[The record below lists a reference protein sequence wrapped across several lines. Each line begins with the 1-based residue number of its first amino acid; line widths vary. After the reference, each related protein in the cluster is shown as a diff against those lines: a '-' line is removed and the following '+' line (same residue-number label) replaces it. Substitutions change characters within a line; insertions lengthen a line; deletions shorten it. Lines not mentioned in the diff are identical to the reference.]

1 MASAPLVD
9 QSGTRTGSL
18 ELRAEVFDCAV
29 NEPVMHQALLRQLAN
44 ARQGTH
50 DTLNRREVRGGGRK
64 PYRQKGTGRARQ
76 GSIRAPQYKGGGIVF
91 GPTPRSYHQDMPR
104 KQRRLALRSALSAK
118 AQAGELLIL
127 DGFTLEEP
135 KTRVVA
141 EMLQAI
147 GSVGGEEAP
156 AVAKVL
162 LVLGSHNDVLER
174 SARNLR
180 EVRVL
185 LAANLNIRDL
195 LTGDTVLMTRDAVEH
210 LTEVLSS

>member
-1 MASAPLVD
+1 
-9 QSGTRTGSL
+9 
-18 ELRAEVFDCAV
+18 
-29 NEPVMHQALLRQLAN
+29 MHQALLRQLAN